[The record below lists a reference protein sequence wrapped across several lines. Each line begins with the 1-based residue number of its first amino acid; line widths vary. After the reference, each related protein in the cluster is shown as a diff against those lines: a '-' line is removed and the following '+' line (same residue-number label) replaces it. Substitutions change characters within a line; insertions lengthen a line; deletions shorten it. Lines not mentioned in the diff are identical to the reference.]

1 MPPKRTSDIQRPI
14 LGDAHFEQE
23 GYEPA
28 GNENRVIE
36 AIIYAR
42 GHREPTRQF
51 LFVPRESYYRFFS
64 YPISRK
70 VRDAE
75 YLAFNCYTGD
85 FEHSRPTNL
94 EGRGSFMLY
103 LQTSK
108 TRNRC
113 PGIDNWIER
122 VYTSSALELGNLGL
136 EMKEVESPPSEGRPA
151 EIEDIGE
158 ILVPDS
164 DAEVQ

>member
-28 GNENRVIE
+28 GNENRLIE
-36 AIIYAR
+36 
-42 GHREPTRQF
+42 
-51 LFVPRESYYRFFS
+51 ESYMRGAIENRLASFYLS
-64 YPISRK
+64 LGK